1 LKKKSYVATDE
12 SFMVPFR
19 SGSEDQLETNNRTT
33 IDMDLERP
41 TSLQRKEDYSKNNG
55 QLSYEPMISP

>member
-1 LKKKSYVATDE
+1 ML
-12 SFMVPFR
+12 
-19 SGSEDQLETNNRTT
+19 QLMSPSWFPLGQAQKTNFKTNNRTT

-41 TSLQRKEDYSKNNG
+41 TSLQRKEDYSKTNG